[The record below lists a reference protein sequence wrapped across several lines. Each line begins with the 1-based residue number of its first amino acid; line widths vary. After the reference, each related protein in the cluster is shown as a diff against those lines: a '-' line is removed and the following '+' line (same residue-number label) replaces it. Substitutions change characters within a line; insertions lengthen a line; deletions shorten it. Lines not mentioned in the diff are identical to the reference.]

1 MGHITEYAMKQI
13 SEAFGRRLK
22 ETGVTRIQWIAL
34 YFIAKDQ
41 PITQGNLSRLMD
53 VKDSSGGRLL
63 DRMERDGLI
72 LRNRSQKDKRVI
84 YVSLTDKGN
93 SLFQELLPYGD
104 HFNND
109 LIEGIEEEELKIFE
123 KVLAKMVDNISK
135 EKNNTIDLPE
145 DAVDK

>member
-72 LRNRSQKDKRVI
+72 LRNRSKKDKRVI
-84 YVSLTDKGN
+84 YVSLTDKGT
-93 SLFQELLPYGD
+93 SLFIELLPYGD
-104 HFNND
+104 DFNND
-109 LIEGIEEEELKIFE
+109 LIEGIDEEELKIFE
-123 KVLAKMVDNISK
+123 KVLAKMVDNISN
-135 EKNNTIDLPE
+135 EKDNTIDLPE